1 LRDLTEFAQ
10 EAARL
15 TGGRRAVGD
24 HLRTVE
30 EEPGLQSYLFTS
42 TMRGYVGWYWSV
54 SIFQP
59 EGSEPTISEVVM
71 LPGDDALVAP
81 NWVPWSERL
90 ADWKALQAE
99 LEAQAAAEAAE
110 AAEAEA
116 QALENEIE
124 DEEEPEDETE
134 VELELVDAPEEE
146 TIEHAEEVLLAT
158 TEFDV
163 EDDAE
168 DDGDDTGIRPP
179 RFYTRWKN
187 RRKKK

>member
-1 LRDLTEFAQ
+1 
-10 EAARL
+10 
-15 TGGRRAVGD
+15 
-24 HLRTVE
+24 
-30 EEPGLQSYLFTS
+30 
-42 TMRGYVGWYWSV
+42 
-54 SIFQP
+54 
-59 EGSEPTISEVVM
+59 M

-99 LEAQAAAEAAE
+99 LEAQAAAE

>member
-1 LRDLTEFAQ
+1 MRDLTEFAQ

-116 QALENEIE
+116 AEE
-124 DEEEPEDETE
+124 DSEAEEESEDAAE

-168 DDGDDTGIRPP
+168 DDGDNTGIRPP